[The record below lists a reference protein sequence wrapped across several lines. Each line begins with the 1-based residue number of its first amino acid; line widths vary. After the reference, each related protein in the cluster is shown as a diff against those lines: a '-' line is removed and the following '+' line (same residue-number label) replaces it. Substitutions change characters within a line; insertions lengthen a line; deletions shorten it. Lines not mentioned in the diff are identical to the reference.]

1 MPESSFREFLEDI
14 KVGFKFAL
22 KNILSMFMAML
33 SILIVTLFVLAF
45 ALLFIVIGIVTLFGG
60 LLGLFQTISFVAD
73 AIRGFPSTASLGII
87 AMILMLILLPIFV
100 AIGALYGLAREIV
113 ESEGTSAEG
122 VFGWYQRKFFSLAGA
137 GIIIFLVSVLPLGL
151 LYVFIHEV
159 YGGVLT
165 ATDEMLAITSSVIW
179 FAMTTGLLSMML
191 PAIIDGHSVKGA
203 FITSIRMGVKYLNR
217 VFPVWL
223 FYLGLAVGLLAPI
236 IWGPV
241 YAIGLFTII
250 TSSSYPAFAILFV
263 VFILIPAMAISQS
276 RVYLLLTS
284 EEDEEPLVD
293 DALEETPDDVV
304 LEDPE
309 NWGSSN

>member
-1 MPESSFREFLEDI
+1 MPESSFGEFLEDI
-14 KVGFKFAL
+14 KVGFKFAF
-22 KNILSMFMAML
+22 KNILSMFLAML
-33 SILIVTLFVLAF
+33 GVLIVTLFVLAF
-45 ALLFIVIGIVTLFGG
+45 TLLFIVIGIVSLFGG
-60 LLGLFQTISFVAD
+60 LLGLIQAVGFVVDTIQ
-73 AIRGFPSTASLGII
+73 GFPSTSSLGII
-87 AMILMLILLPIFV
+87 AMLLMPILLPIFV

-122 VFGWYQRKFFSLAGA
+122 IFGWYQRKFFPLAGA
-137 GIIIFLVSVLPLGL
+137 GLIIFLISVLPLGM
-151 LYVFIHEV
+151 LYVYIYEV
-159 YGGVLT
+159 YGGSLT
-165 ATDEMLAITSSVIW
+165 QTDEMFAIASSVIW

-191 PAIIDGHSVKGA
+191 PAIIDGHSVKDA
-203 FITSIRMGVKYLNR
+203 FLTSIRMGVKYLNR

-223 FYLGLAVGLLAPI
+223 FYLGLGVGLLAPI

-250 TSSSYPAFAILFV
+250 TSSSYPAFAIMFL

-284 EEDEEPLVD
+284 EEDEEPLAD
-293 DALEETPDDVV
+293 DVLEETSDDVV

-309 NWGSSN
+309 NWGADN